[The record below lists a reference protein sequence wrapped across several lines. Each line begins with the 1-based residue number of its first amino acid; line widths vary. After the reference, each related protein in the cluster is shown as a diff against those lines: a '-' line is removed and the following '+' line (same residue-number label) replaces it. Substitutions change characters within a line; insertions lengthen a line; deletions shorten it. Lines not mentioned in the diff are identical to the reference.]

1 MKRKEEDEEDEE
13 ELSSKCLSTVHFCV
27 DLEHL

>member
-1 MKRKEEDEEDEE
+1 MKRKEEDEEE
-13 ELSSKCLSTVHFCV
+13 ELSSKCLSTVHFCA